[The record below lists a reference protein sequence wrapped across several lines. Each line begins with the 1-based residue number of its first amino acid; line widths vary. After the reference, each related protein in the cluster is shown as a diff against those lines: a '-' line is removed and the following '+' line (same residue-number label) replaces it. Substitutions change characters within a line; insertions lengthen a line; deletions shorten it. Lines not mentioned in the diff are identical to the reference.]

1 MSLRAR
7 GYVCANFVWNSST
20 HTFASCRKCGSSEF
34 QIGHHRLSRA
44 DPLATISDLGGRREG
59 ISDNDRDD
67 YSELTFN
74 HVRRLPHRV
83 EHRELRIVYWST
95 LITLLRMAHV
105 GRFPNRSFGKDLQLI
120 VVYGAVILALLE
132 GRKPT
137 IASIARYLQLPHET
151 TRRYLKTVVD
161 LGLLTQN
168 GREYKP
174 TELSR
179 KGIANADKIERLL
192 IRAASELYL

>member
-1 MSLRAR
+1 MIVRRYIEMLKRKPHWPLKCARFGQHADIDNPAHVIGDGVQLAMAHGKRMCQEWSLNHRFRRAR
-7 GYVCANFVWNSST
+7 
-20 HTFASCRKCGSSEF
+20 
-34 QIGHHRLSRA
+34 
-44 DPLATISDLGGRREG
+44 
-59 ISDNDRDD
+59 DD
-67 YSELTFN
+67 CSELTFN

-95 LITLLRMAHV
+95 LITLLRVAHV

-120 VVYGAVILALLE
+120 IIYGAVILAFLE

-161 LGLLTQN
+161 LGLLTKD
-168 GREYKP
+168 GRSYKP
-174 TELSR
+174 TERSR
-179 KGIANADKIERLL
+179 KGVTGAGKIERLL
-192 IRAASELYL
+192 RQAGRELYL

>member
-1 MSLRAR
+1 
-7 GYVCANFVWNSST
+7 
-20 HTFASCRKCGSSEF
+20 
-34 QIGHHRLSRA
+34 
-44 DPLATISDLGGRREG
+44 
-59 ISDNDRDD
+59 
-67 YSELTFN
+67 
-74 HVRRLPHRV
+74 LPHPL

-105 GRFPNRSFGKDLQLI
+105 SRFPNRRSFGKDLQLI

-161 LGLLTQN
+161 LGLLTKD
-168 GREYKP
+168 GRSYKP
-174 TELSR
+174 TERSR
-179 KGIANADKIERLL
+179 KGVTHHR
-192 IRAASELYL
+192 R